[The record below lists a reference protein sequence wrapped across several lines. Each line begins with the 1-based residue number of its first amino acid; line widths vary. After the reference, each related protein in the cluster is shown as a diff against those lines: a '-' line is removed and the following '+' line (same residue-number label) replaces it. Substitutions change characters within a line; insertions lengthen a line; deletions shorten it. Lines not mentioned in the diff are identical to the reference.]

1 MMKKVLIG
9 LVVVV
14 TAAGAIKLVSKDKND
29 TVKQEEIVQVES
41 SDVSDHLY
49 EDTFND
55 ASADEKEEET
65 VKKDDLDSIIESD
78 LEKNEPQKEE
88 EKNKPQK
95 EEEKNTSSKPEETN
109 NSTTGEFQGFAD
121 GNFIEV
127 KVGDT
132 YNVFKVTD
140 AIKSK
145 LQSKNMGDKITFTYV
160 SSAGQNLITSI
171 N

>member
-65 VKKDDLDSIIESD
+65 VKKDDLDSTIESD
-78 LEKNEPQKEE
+78 LEKNE
-88 EKNKPQK
+88 PQK

-140 AIKSK
+140 AVKSK

>member
-88 EKNKPQK
+88 EKN
-95 EEEKNTSSKPEETN
+95 TSSKPEETN

-140 AIKSK
+140 AVKSK

-160 SSAGQNLITSI
+160 SSAGQNLITYI

>member
-65 VKKDDLDSIIESD
+65 VKKDDLDSTIESD
-78 LEKNEPQKEE
+78 LEKNE
-88 EKNKPQK
+88 PQK

-145 LQSKNMGDKITFTYV
+145 LQSKNIGDKITFTYV

>member
-88 EKNKPQK
+88 EKN
-95 EEEKNTSSKPEETN
+95 TSSKPEETN

-140 AIKSK
+140 AVKSK

>member
-88 EKNKPQK
+88 EKN
-95 EEEKNTSSKPEETN
+95 TSSKPEETN

>member
-14 TAAGAIKLVSKDKND
+14 TVAGAIKLVSKDKND

-78 LEKNEPQKEE
+78 LEKNE
-88 EKNKPQK
+88 PQK

>member
-65 VKKDDLDSIIESD
+65 VKKDDLDSTIESD
-78 LEKNEPQKEE
+78 LEKNE
-88 EKNKPQK
+88 PQK

>member
-88 EKNKPQK
+88 EKN
-95 EEEKNTSSKPEETN
+95 TSSKPEETN

-140 AIKSK
+140 AIKSQ

>member
-1 MMKKVLIG
+1 MAVFFLQYHFSIG
-9 LVVVV
+9 CQSHY
-14 TAAGAIKLVSKDKND
+14 GC
-29 TVKQEEIVQVES
+29 TV
-41 SDVSDHLY
+41 
-49 EDTFND
+49 F
-55 ASADEKEEET
+55 
-65 VKKDDLDSIIESD
+65 
-78 LEKNEPQKEE
+78 
-88 EKNKPQK
+88 
-95 EEEKNTSSKPEETN
+95 
-109 NSTTGEFQGFAD
+109 D

>member
-88 EKNKPQK
+88 EKN
-95 EEEKNTSSKPEETN
+95 TSSKPEETN

-127 KVGDT
+127 KVGET